1 MFTKPAVLK
10 VGLTGGIGSGKS
22 AVAERLQTYGV
33 QIIDADR
40 IAHQLTAAGGHA
52 IAQLI
57 AQFGPDILQAD
68 GALDRAKMRAH
79 VFNYPHARKDL
90 ETILHPLI
98 RQQMRAAAEQPDAT
112 APYQI
117 YAIPLLVESAAE
129 NPDWL
134 NFLDQ
139 VIVIDCQPDLQIQRV
154 QQRSGLSENTIKQII
169 AAQASRE
176 QRLTLANFVL
186 HNEHDLS
193 KLWQQVD
200 SLHQSL
206 LQLATKKRVD

>member
-1 MFTKPAVLK
+1 MSAAPSVLK
-10 VGLTGGIGSGKS
+10 IGLTGGIGSGKS
-22 AVAERLQTYGV
+22 AVADRLASYGA
-33 QIIDADR
+33 QIIDADL
-40 IAHQLTAAGGHA
+40 IAHQLTASGGQA
-52 IAQLI
+52 IAQI
-57 AQFGPDILQAD
+57 TAQFGPDILQAN

-79 VFNYPHARKDL
+79 VFNHPHARKDL
-90 ETILHPLI
+90 EAILHPLI

-129 NPDWL
+129 NSDWL

-139 VIVIDCQPDLQIQRV
+139 VIVVDCPPTLQIQRV
-154 QQRSGLSENTIKQII
+154 RQRSGLSEHTIKQII

-176 QRLTLANFVL
+176 QRLALANFVL
-186 HNEHDLS
+186 HNEYDLP